1 MEETDPIKAQKEYE
15 SVKEEVRIL
24 RELEHINIVKFWDT
38 QLDGNVV
45 SIFMGKKLDQSQR
58 T

>member
-45 SIFMGKKLDQSQR
+45 SIFMGENA
-58 T
+58 